1 MNRAFL
7 EQFARIGKALSSPS
21 RLELLDLLCQSEKSV
36 ETLVEQSK
44 IPLKNVSAQLKV
56 LKKSGLVKA
65 RKEGKYVFYSLS
77 DEKVGAFW
85 SNLQEF
91 SSRQLSDLREISA
104 KLMSDPDSLVAVN
117 RKELLSRARKDEV
130 LVIDV
135 RPGDEF
141 AAGNIPY
148 AKSLPLAE
156 LKAKLTQLPKD
167 KEIVAYCRGPHCL
180 FAVEAVKLL
189 KRHGFKASRL
199 DDGIQEWK
207 AAGLP
212 IQVA

>member
-21 RLELLDLLCQSEKSV
+21 RLELLDLLCQSEKTV
-36 ETLVEQSK
+36 ETLVAQSR

-56 LKKSGLVKA
+56 LKESGLVKA

-91 SSRQLSDLREISA
+91 SSGQLSDLREITA
-104 KLMSDPDSLVAVN
+104 KLISEPDALVAVN
-117 RKELLSRARKDEV
+117 RKELLSRARRDEV

-141 AAGNIPY
+141 AAGHIPY

-156 LKAKLTQLPKD
+156 LKAKLKQLPKD

-180 FAVEAVKLL
+180 FAVEAVRLL

-199 DDGIQEWK
+199 DDGVQEWK

>member
-21 RLELLDLLCQSEKSV
+21 RLELLDLLCQSEKTV

-56 LKKSGLVKA
+56 LKESGLVKA

-77 DEKVGAFW
+77 DEQVGAFW

-91 SSRQLSDLREISA
+91 SSRQLSDLRDISA
-104 KLMSDPDSLVAVN
+104 KLMSEPDLLVAVN

-141 AAGNIPY
+141 AAGHIPY

-156 LKAKLTQLPKD
+156 LKARLKQLPKD

-180 FAVEAVKLL
+180 FAVEAVRLL

-199 DDGIQEWK
+199 DDGVQEWK
-207 AAGLP
+207 AAGFS
-212 IQVA
+212 IHVA